1 MKALVDASS
10 KEKVLLGTS
19 FILYQC
25 TLMSQL
31 ENTRKQSCHHA
42 NKLNSYATARHFCAG
57 DVATAAVIAQDWNK
71 TLSKY
76 LNSFFQ

>member
-1 MKALVDASS
+1 MQGEGATGHQLH
-10 KEKVLLGTS
+10 
-19 FILYQC
+19 IIPMYIYIP
-25 TLMSQL
+25 MSQL

-42 NKLNSYATARHFCAG
+42 NKLNSYATAGHFCAG
-57 DVATAAVIAQDWNK
+57 DVATAVVIAQDLNK